1 MDHSLSR
8 AISAICIVVLLPSK
22 QSSGS
27 AAKIGV
33 QLSLGRKR
41 GLKQQINEASASR
54 YLRLH

>member
-27 AAKIGV
+27 AAKIEV
-33 QLSLGRKR
+33 QLFRQEER
-41 GLKQQINEASASR
+41 A
-54 YLRLH
+54 